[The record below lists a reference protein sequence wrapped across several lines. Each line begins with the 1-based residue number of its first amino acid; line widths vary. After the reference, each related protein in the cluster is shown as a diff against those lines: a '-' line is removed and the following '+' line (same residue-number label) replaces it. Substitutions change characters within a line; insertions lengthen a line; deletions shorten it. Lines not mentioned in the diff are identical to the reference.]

1 MSIEAL
7 LHAIL
12 WLSVVGL
19 IFYVLWWALGKIAL
33 PEPFNKVATVL
44 LVVIGAVVIIY
55 FLLGMIGSPPQ
66 LRLR

>member
-7 LHAIL
+7 LHAII
-12 WLSVVGL
+12 WLAVVGL